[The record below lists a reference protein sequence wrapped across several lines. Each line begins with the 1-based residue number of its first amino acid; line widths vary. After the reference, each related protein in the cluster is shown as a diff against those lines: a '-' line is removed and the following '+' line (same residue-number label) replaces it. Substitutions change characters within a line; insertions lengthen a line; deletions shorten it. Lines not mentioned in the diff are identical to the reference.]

1 MIVKIY
7 DGSEIN
13 INLKKYLLKET
24 YQRSKFQT
32 RIKEQLK
39 EEYPSDNIYEEV
51 YIPIE
56 KFYLD
61 LFIPSRQLVIEIQG
75 KQHSMHIKFFHKTKI
90 DFNNQ
95 KNRDERKINFCLL
108 NNFKFVAVYD
118 K

>member
-56 KFYLD
+56 KLYLD

-75 KQHSMHIKFFHKTKI
+75 RQHKIYTKFFHRTI
-90 DFNNQ
+90 VDFNNQ
-95 KNRDERKINFCLL
+95 KNRDERKIAWCLL
-108 NNFKFVAVYD
+108 NHLKLIEIYD

>member
-1 MIVKIY
+1 MIIKLLNG
-7 DGSEIN
+7 DTTK

-24 YQRSKFQT
+24 YQKSKFQT

-51 YIPIE
+51 YIKGE

-61 LFIPSRQLVIEIQG
+61 FFIPSRGLVVEVQG
-75 KQHSMHIKFFHKTKI
+75 RQHELHIKFFHKTKI

-95 KNRDERKINFCLL
+95 KNRDERKI
-108 NNFKFVAVYD
+108 A
-118 K
+118 